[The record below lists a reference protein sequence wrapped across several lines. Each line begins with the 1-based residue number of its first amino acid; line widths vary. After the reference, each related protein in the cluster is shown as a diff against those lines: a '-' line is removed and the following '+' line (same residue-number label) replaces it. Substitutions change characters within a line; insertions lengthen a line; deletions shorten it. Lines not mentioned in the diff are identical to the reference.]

1 LAESSVRSRGEN
13 RDHRLFHGYDSQPF
27 PRKGPTQPRIKP
39 YCLRERFTGPHSK
52 GPPIP
57 PGGHS
62 PETA

>member
-39 YCLRERFTGPHSK
+39 YCLRERSQVR
-52 GPPIP
+52 
-57 PGGHS
+57 
-62 PETA
+62 TAKARRFRPAGILLKPL